1 MIIWQDFQ
9 YKYLLIMENLDLEK
23 LKYPIGKFEV
33 PEKFTSKYILD
44 KIEEISTFPER
55 LKKEVAHLNDE
66 QLDTPYRAEGWTVR
80 QVIHHCAESHMNCYI
95 RLKWALT
102 ENNPI
107 IKPYDEKLWS
117 ELPDSLT
124 MPIAPT
130 LILLEGLHFRLA
142 YIMKNLSEV
151 DLEKS
156 FIHPENNSEYRIQ
169 QIIEMYAWHGNHHL
183 AQIVNLKNQKN
194 WK

>member
-1 MIIWQDFQ
+1 MT
-9 YKYLLIMENLDLEK
+9 ESDLEK
-23 LKYPIGKFEV
+23 LKYPIGKFNA
-33 PEKFTSKYILD
+33 PETYTSEYIL
-44 KIEEISTFPER
+44 KNIEEIASFAEK
-55 LKKEVAHLNDE
+55 LKTETTGLNDE
-66 QLDTPYRAEGWTVR
+66 QLDTPYRPEGWTVR

-95 RLKWALT
+95 RLKCALT

-107 IKPYDEKLWS
+107 IKPYDEKMWS

-130 LILLEGLHFRLA
+130 LSLLEGLHFRLA
-142 YIMKNLSEV
+142 YIMKNLSNI

-156 FIHPENNSEYRIQ
+156 FIHPESNSEMRLK
-169 QIIEMYAWHGNHHL
+169 QIIGLYAWHGNHHL
-183 AQIVNLKNQKN
+183 AHIVNLKKYKG

>member
-1 MIIWQDFQ
+1 
-9 YKYLLIMENLDLEK
+9 MENLDLET
-23 LKYPIGKFEV
+23 LKYPIGKFIAPNEYSL
-33 PEKFTSKYILD
+33 EYISN
-44 KIEEISTFPER
+44 KIEEIAAFPEK
-55 LKKEVAHLNDE
+55 LKNETSHLSDE
-66 QLDTPYRAEGWTVR
+66 QLDTPYRPEGWTVR

-95 RLKWALT
+95 RLKWTLT

-130 LILLEGLHFRLA
+130 LSLLEALHFRLSF
-142 YIMKNLSEV
+142 IMRNLSEA
-151 DLEKS
+151 DLAKS
-156 FIHPENNSEYRIQ
+156 FIHPENNLEYRIK
-169 QIIEMYAWHGNHHL
+169 QIIGMYAWHGNHHL
-183 AQIVNLKNQKN
+183 AHIINLKKYKN